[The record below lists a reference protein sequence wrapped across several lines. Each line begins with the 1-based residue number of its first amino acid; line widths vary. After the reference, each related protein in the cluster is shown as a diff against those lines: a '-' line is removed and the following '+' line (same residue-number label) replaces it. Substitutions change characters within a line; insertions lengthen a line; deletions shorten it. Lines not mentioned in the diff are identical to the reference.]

1 MVAVDTVERRATRT
15 RPALVARGII
25 VVAEIRAAG
34 ALHDV
39 SAHGGHIA
47 QLAGCREQEPLGNH
61 REALAHLQVRCH
73 IAHAG
78 ECADAQGAVRS
89 RLDVRHPGQVV
100 DVEQTLGKSGAVF
113 HQTQQVGT
121 AGDERKLAV
130 ARVSRDG
137 AMAILEKAY
146 GFHSTSLL
154 LIGADP
160 LFDGLRSD
168 RRFPELLRRIGLFNQ
183 ISS

>member
-1 MVAVDTVERRATRT
+1 MTKASKAANATATSDGWVATQASDHPKIAWLRLIPCSAEQPEPGRRLLHGHHRRRGNTRS
-15 RPALVARGII
+15 
-25 VVAEIRAAG
+25 G

-61 REALAHLQVRCH
+61 RKALAQLQVRCH

-89 RLDVRHPGQVV
+89 RLDVAHTGQTV
-100 DVEQTLGKSGAVF
+100 DVEQTIGKVRGPSSDP
-113 HQTQQVGT
+113 
-121 AGDERKLAV
+121 AGRYRGYERKLAV

-137 AMAILEKAY
+137 VRGI
-146 GFHSTSLL
+146 F
-154 LIGADP
+154 GA
-160 LFDGLRSD
+160 R
-168 RRFPELLRRIGLFNQ
+168 
-183 ISS
+183 